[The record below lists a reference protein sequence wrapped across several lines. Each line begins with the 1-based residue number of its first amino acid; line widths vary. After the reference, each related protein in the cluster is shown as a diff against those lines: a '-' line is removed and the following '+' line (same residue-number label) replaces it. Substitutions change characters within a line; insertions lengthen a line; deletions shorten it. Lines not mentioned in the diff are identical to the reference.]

1 LEPCVASGGVRDVLD
16 RGRGR
21 PCRSPRRAA
30 TVGTVTSM
38 HGSCIDRVLM
48 VNKFLH
54 EKGGAELYM
63 YRLAGLLEDRE
74 VTVRYFG
81 MRHPRNLPSPT
92 ERWYVSQVD
101 FENPTSARQRLRVA

>member
-1 LEPCVASGGVRDVLD
+1 MQ
-16 RGRGR
+16 
-21 PCRSPRRAA
+21 AA
-30 TVGTVTSM
+30 RL
-38 HGSCIDRVLM
+38 DRVLM

-63 YRLAGLLEDRE
+63 YRLAGLLEDRD

-101 FENPTSARQRLRVA
+101 FENPRSVRERMRVAGRMVYSTQAR